1 MTTIAVGQTLPELA
15 IPITASA
22 IVAGAIATN
31 DYENVHHDKAA
42 AQATGVPDIFMNIL
56 TTNGLVQR
64 YVSDWSGPSARI
76 ASVDIRLGAPNF
88 VGDTM
93 RMTGEVARVEVLA
106 VVDEEL
112 VDLVTVLEAPQPLLD
127 AQRLPGPDRGA
138 PGGQRGDPR

>member
-1 MTTIAVGQTLPELA
+1 MTTIAVGQALPELA

-76 ASVDIRLGAPNF
+76 ASVEIRLGAPNF

-93 RMTGEVARVEVLA
+93 RMTGEVARVDGREVDVKVSGRNQIGEHVSA
-106 VVDEEL
+106 T
-112 VDLVTVLEAPQPLLD
+112 VTLHM
-127 AQRLPGPDRGA
+127 GA
-138 PGGQRGDPR
+138 GA